1 MRYLSLLNMA
11 ALSLL
16 ILATAG
22 CATISDDTSRFFSQ
36 NVEKQHEEFATLP
49 IERQFE
55 IFEAALHAW
64 HPPHTRFGIDLARH
78 GEAAVPHLLKKLQE
92 ERWDYTKER
101 IVFVFRLMADVYDV
115 PLNQNDEV
123 MLALEEAVASIADS
137 AYRKQ
142 GLYSLSLIAKGEAL
156 AD

>member
-1 MRYLSLLNMA
+1 MRYVSLLNLA

-16 ILATAG
+16 IVATSG

-36 NVEKQHEEFATLP
+36 DVEKQHEEFATLP

-55 IFEAALHAW
+55 LFDAALKAW

-78 GEAAVPHLLKKLQE
+78 GEAAVPHLLQKLQQ

-123 MLALEEAVASIADS
+123 MLALEEAVASIVDPT
-137 AYRKQ
+137 YRKQ
-142 GLYSLSLIAKGEAL
+142 GAYSLSLIAQGETL